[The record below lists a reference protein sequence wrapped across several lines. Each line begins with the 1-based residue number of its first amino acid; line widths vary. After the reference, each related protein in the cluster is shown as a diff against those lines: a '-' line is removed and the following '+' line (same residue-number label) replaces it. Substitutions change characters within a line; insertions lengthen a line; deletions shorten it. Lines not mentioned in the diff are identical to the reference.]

1 MAISS
6 NEALS
11 SILQANWSSA
21 GSGLTLADIEWSTS
35 QIDIKKWNENKTA
48 PKNIVSVYCGKNPST
63 KILYPG
69 AWRDDD
75 ELTIEVLVKGDT
87 FANLKQTR
95 NNIADQIKAI
105 LKANANTTDNFFIKP
120 KRSTANEAF
129 VYARQVLTV
138 TVSRLL

>member
-1 MAISS
+1 MAISN

-11 SILQANWSSA
+11 NILQANWSSA
-21 GSGLTLADIEWSTS
+21 GTGLTLGDIEWSTS
-35 QIDIKKWNENKTA
+35 HIDIKKWRANKAA
-48 PKNIVSVYCGKNPST
+48 PKPIITVYCGKNPST

-75 ELTIEVLVKGDT
+75 ELIIEVLVKGDT

-95 NNIADQIKAI
+95 NNLVDQISAI
-105 LKANANTTDNFFIKP
+105 LKANANTTQNFFIKP
-120 KRSTANEAF
+120 KRSNANEVF
-129 VYARQVLTV
+129 DCARQVMTV